1 MFVIPKETPEGL
13 ILSGAR
19 VAGEFATIAAAK
31 ARILANNSSN
41 PYIGN
46 TNTIF
51 ADLADSELYKSE
63 IGTPVYADVT
73 FDTVTYIDANN
84 KKQTTPKITFQAIL
98 ISLSFPRVII
108 KTEIQGRNG
117 TVKEY
122 IGEGDAQISFSGV
135 IVGLNGQ
142 YPTDAVNQLLQV
154 IQAPIE
160 IPVICKYLN
169 DKGVQTIVFEDRTF
183 NQEEGGYSYQQFSLS
198 AISDTPQEL
207 KMS

>member
-31 ARILANNSSN
+31 ARMLVNNSSN

-51 ADLADSELYKSE
+51 ADPELYKSE

-73 FDTVTYIDANN
+73 FGSVNYTDANN
-84 KKQTTPKITFQAIL
+84 KPQTTPKVTFQAIL

-154 IQAPIE
+154 VQAPIE

-198 AISDTPQEL
+198 AISDKPQEL